1 MKTYILFAGVNGA
14 GKSMLY
20 QTMEPIIADM
30 PRINTDEI
38 VKSLGDWRDF
48 RNVLTAGKIAIKQ
61 IETYFDQGISFNQ
74 ETTLC
79 GASIIKNIH
88 KAKSLGYY
96 VLIHYV
102 GVETVDIAKERIER
116 RVQNGGHGIADADVE
131 RRYVESFRSL
141 KNILPICDEIRL
153 YDNTISFRRFAVFKN
168 GKLSWFNDPKPAW
181 YSYIMEK

>member
-102 GVETVDIAKERIER
+102 GVETVDIAKEGLI
-116 RVQNGGHGIADADVE
+116 V
-131 RRYVESFRSL
+131 
-141 KNILPICDEIRL
+141 C
-153 YDNTISFRRFAVFKN
+153 
-168 GKLSWFNDPKPAW
+168 
-181 YSYIMEK
+181 